1 MRIKTDSSPVEVMER
16 WQGGQWDKERL
27 ACSKNR
33 PVRVLYWKDG
43 KQAGYRPTVF
53 YCADMRIAKSVR
65 LGLNYGQ
72 SMAETEILDFRN
84 SD

>member
-1 MRIKTDSSPVEVMER
+1 MRINTNSFPVEVMES
-16 WQGGQWDKERL
+16 WQGGQWDDEHL
-27 ACSKNR
+27 AYSKNY

-43 KQAGYRPTVF
+43 KAGYRPTVF

-72 SMAETEILDFRN
+72 FMAETEILDFRN